1 MPPKGNKQAIANR
14 RSQKQQKLQEQWD
27 EEEESWD
34 DSQAEEVSDEEEMES
49 WESLDEELEDKPP
62 KDEEEEIIASAAAPS
77 SKEPA
82 RSQPPTGKVGPSPPR
97 PGLLKAS
104 RRWDTVSIAGSPP
117 APVGKQPTQTR
128 RGYCSWRPYKSNIVA
143 CLQHCRG
150 NISFARRYLLFHDG
164 VAVPRNVLYY
174 YRHLYSP
181 YETLG
186 ENNSAALGKD
196 FRHCYSSG
204 YTSRAGTKKT
214 HLSHA
219 VCYFP
224 AESRSAAGT
233 ESKKPLPAFAHP
245 QLLVSQKGRPTA
257 AHAGRRRGTVQ

>member
-77 SKEPA
+77 CKEPA

-186 ENNSAALGKD
+186 ENNSAA
-196 FRHCYSSG
+196 
-204 YTSRAGTKKT
+204 
-214 HLSHA
+214 
-219 VCYFP
+219 
-224 AESRSAAGT
+224 
-233 ESKKPLPAFAHP
+233 
-245 QLLVSQKGRPTA
+245 
-257 AHAGRRRGTVQ
+257 